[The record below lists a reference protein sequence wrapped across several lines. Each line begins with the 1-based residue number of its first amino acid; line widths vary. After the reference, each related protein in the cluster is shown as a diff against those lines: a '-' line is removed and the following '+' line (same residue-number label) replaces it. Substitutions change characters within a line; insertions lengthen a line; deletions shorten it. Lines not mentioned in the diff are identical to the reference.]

1 MQDHDLKP
9 DPEDRLSSLL
19 EDAAEADRSLVNEID
34 RDLFI
39 ARLRGRI
46 SSSSRGLSGFQ
57 LAAAALVLLGI
68 LGWALQD
75 QFDRSSPNPDVIED
89 PGSSV
94 LMMLDV
100 LEVLAPLEPSVIAR
114 LDPSHFDTLEG
125 FDSDIAAL
133 PLELLVAEEQEN

>member
-1 MQDHDLKP
+1 MQDDDLKP
-9 DPEDRLSSLL
+9 ETEDHLDALL
-19 EDAAEADRSLVNEID
+19 DEAVEADRSLDNEVD
-34 RDLFI
+34 SDLFL

-46 SSSSRGLSGFQ
+46 STASRSPSRYQ
-57 LAAAALVLLGI
+57 LAAAALVLIGVLS
-68 LGWALQD
+68 WALQD
-75 QFDRSSPNPDVIED
+75 QVGRDTTEMQIIDD
-89 PGSSV
+89 PGTSV
-94 LMMLDV
+94 LMVLDV

>member
-9 DPEDRLSSLL
+9 DPEDRLSALL
-19 EDAAEADRSLVNEID
+19 EDAAEADRSLVNEVD
-34 RDLFI
+34 SDLFL

-46 SSSSRGLSGFQ
+46 SSSSRGLSSFQ
-57 LAAAALVLLGI
+57 LAAAALVLLGV
-68 LGWALQD
+68 LSWALQD
-75 QFDRSSPNPDVIED
+75 QFDRSAPNPDVIED

-100 LEVLAPLEPSVIAR
+100 LEVLAPLEPSVIAL

>member
-9 DPEDRLSSLL
+9 DPEDRLSALL
-19 EDAAEADRSLVNEID
+19 EDAVEADRSLVNEVD
-34 RDLFI
+34 SDLFL

-46 SSSSRGLSGFQ
+46 SSSSRGLSSFQ
-57 LAAAALVLLGI
+57 LAAAALVLLGV
-68 LGWALQD
+68 LSWALQD
-75 QFDRSSPNPDVIED
+75 QFDHSAPNPDVIED

-100 LEVLAPLEPSVIAR
+100 LEVLAPLEPSVIAL

-133 PLELLVAEEQEN
+133 PLELLVTEEQEN

>member
-9 DPEDRLSSLL
+9 DPEDRLSALL
-19 EDAAEADRSLVNEID
+19 EDAAEADRSLVNEVD
-34 RDLFI
+34 SDLFL

-46 SSSSRGLSGFQ
+46 SSSSRGLSVFQ
-57 LAAAALVLLGI
+57 LAAAALVLLGV
-68 LGWALQD
+68 LSWALQD

>member
-1 MQDHDLKP
+1 MQDHELKP
-9 DPEDRLSSLL
+9 DPEDRLSALL
-19 EDAAEADRSLVNEID
+19 EDAAEADRSLVNEVD
-34 RDLFI
+34 SDLFL

-46 SSSSRGLSGFQ
+46 SSSSRGLSSFQ
-57 LAAAALVLLGI
+57 LAAAALVLLGV
-68 LGWALQD
+68 LSWALQD
-75 QFDRSSPNPDVIED
+75 QFDRSAPNPDVIED

-100 LEVLAPLEPSVIAR
+100 LEVLAPLEASVIAL

-133 PLELLVAEEQEN
+133 PLELLVTEEQEN